1 MVKSEKYNKE
11 DLIRLIA
18 ENKSSDEIAIFYNV
32 SGRTIRNW
40 LKTEGL
46 ETNVKF
52 KGFENV
58 KNVSTEIKKQRIKN
72 IVSYQKN
79 RRKEKIRCTC
89 EECGVEYLVKESV
102 YKLGSRFC
110 SKKCLYNFRFKGL
123 KENHPRW
130 KGGITQ
136 KNQEGRGS
144 LTYNEWRISV
154 FKRDFYTCKNCLIK
168 GKNLNAHH
176 IENWVENESL
186 RYEIDNGVTLCKTC
200 HSNFHSLYGQKTNKI
215 MLIEFLTKNG
225 WKRSSLESF

>member
-11 DLIRLIA
+11 DLIKLIA

-123 KENHPRW
+123 K
-130 KGGITQ
+130 G
-136 KNQEGRGS
+136 
-144 LTYNEWRISV
+144 
-154 FKRDFYTCKNCLIK
+154 
-168 GKNLNAHH
+168 NL
-176 IENWVENESL
+176 S
-186 RYEIDNGVTLCKTC
+186 
-200 HSNFHSLYGQKTNKI
+200 
-215 MLIEFLTKNG
+215 
-225 WKRSSLESF
+225 